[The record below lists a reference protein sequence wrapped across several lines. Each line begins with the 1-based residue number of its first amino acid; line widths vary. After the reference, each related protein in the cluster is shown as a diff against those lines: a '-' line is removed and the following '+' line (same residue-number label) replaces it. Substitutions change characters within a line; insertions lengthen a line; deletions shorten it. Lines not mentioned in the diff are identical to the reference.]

1 MIGQFTKIRYGLQP
15 ERIAGLFNQLEVMAA
30 DAQREHVMNAPD
42 FVQIDA
48 WEISQLLRSGNDLRI
63 VNHHVGTLF
72 PHG

>member
-1 MIGQFTKIRYGLQP
+1 
-15 ERIAGLFNQLEVMAA
+15 
-30 DAQREHVMNAPD
+30 MNAPD

-72 PHG
+72 PHVGILRKR